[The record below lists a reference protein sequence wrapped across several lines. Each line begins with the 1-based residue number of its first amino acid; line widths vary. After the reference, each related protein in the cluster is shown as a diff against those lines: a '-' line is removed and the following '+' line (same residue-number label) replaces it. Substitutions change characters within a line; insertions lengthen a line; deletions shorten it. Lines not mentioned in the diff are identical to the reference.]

1 VNTKPTNPVPAFT
14 LVELLLALAISA
26 IVMSSVPMMIS
37 LSSRAT
43 PTDGGVQAAAAEA
56 ADCFAQ
62 LTADLQ
68 LARAVTE
75 LTANS
80 ITMTVP
86 SRDGSGVAQT
96 IRYAWGGTTGDPVT
110 IAIDGTEGVLVTA
123 AEDFTLG
130 AVSGVHSV
138 FTEQS
143 LVSNSAVGI
152 QAATIPSGSAKIP
165 FGGGYL
171 QAVSATADTDVIGW
185 AVTQVIVGL
194 SCTGATAGESVG
206 VSLVAITG
214 AGVPTGEVYFTTK
227 LDSTAISSTLTD
239 YRFDVPP
246 IWLPLG
252 DRLGVLVTISSTAI
266 KNTFV
271 GHASGTGE
279 TMYYSADGLSW
290 AAHAQAMRHQ
300 VVGTILKS
308 TGGAAD
314 RKCLER
320 LDVSLT
326 TGDADWVYAT
336 SVTPLNRV
344 SMP

>member
-1 VNTKPTNPVPAFT
+1 MNIRPNNPVPGFT

-26 IVMSSVPMMIS
+26 VVMSSVPMMIS

-43 PTDGGVQAAAAEA
+43 PTDGGIQTTAAEA

-68 LARAVTE
+68 LAMAVTE

-96 IRYAWGGTTGDPVT
+96 IRYAWGGTPGDPVT
-110 IAIDGTEGVLVTA
+110 IALDGVEGVLVTA
-123 AEDFTLG
+123 AADFTLG

-138 FTEQS
+138 VTEQT
-143 LVSNSAVGI
+143 LVSASAVGI
-152 QAATIPSGSAKIP
+152 QAATSSSGAAKIP
-165 FGGGYL
+165 FGGGFL
-171 QAVSATADTDVIGW
+171 QAVATPADADVLGW
-185 AVTQVIVGL
+185 AVTEVVVGL
-194 SCTGATAGESVG
+194 KCAGASAGESVG

-214 AGVPTGEVYFTTK
+214 AGVPTGVVYATTQ
-227 LDSTAISSTLTD
+227 LDSTAISSAITD
-239 YRFDVPP
+239 YAFQMPP
-246 IWLPLG
+246 LWLPRNE
-252 DRLGVLVTISSTAI
+252 RLGVLVTISSTAI
-266 KNTFV
+266 KNTSV
-271 GHASGTGE
+271 GHATSTGE

-290 AAHAQAMRHQ
+290 AAHAQAMQHK
-300 VVGTILKS
+300 VVGTILRS

-314 RKCLER
+314 RTCLER

-326 TGDADWVYAT
+326 TGDGAWVYAT
-336 SVTPLNRV
+336 SVTPLNMVR
-344 SMP
+344 MP

>member
-1 VNTKPTNPVPAFT
+1 MNTKPTNPVPGFT

-43 PTDGGVQAAAAEA
+43 PTDGGVQAAAVEA

-86 SRDGSGVAQT
+86 SRDGSGASQT
-96 IRYAWGGTTGDPVT
+96 IRYAWSGTKGDPVT
-110 IAIDGTEGVLVTA
+110 IAIDGKEGVLVTA

-138 FTEQS
+138 FTEQTI
-143 LVSNSAVGI
+143 ACDRAAGI
-152 QAATIPSGSAKIP
+152 QAATISTGTAKIP
-165 FGGGYL
+165 YGGGYV
-171 QAVSATADTDVIGW
+171 QAVSLPAEAGVIGW
-185 AVTQVIVGL
+185 AVAKVIVGL
-194 SCTGATAGESVG
+194 KCTGASAGDSVG

-214 AGVPTGEVYFTTK
+214 AGVPTGKVYFTTQ

-239 YRFDVPP
+239 YTFDVPP

-252 DRLGVLVTISSTAI
+252 ERLGVLVTISSSAI
-266 KNTFV
+266 KNTSV

-290 AAHAQAMRHQ
+290 AAQAQAMQHQ

-308 TGGAAD
+308 AGGAAD
-314 RKCLER
+314 RTCLER

-326 TGDADWVYAT
+326 TGDGGWVYAT